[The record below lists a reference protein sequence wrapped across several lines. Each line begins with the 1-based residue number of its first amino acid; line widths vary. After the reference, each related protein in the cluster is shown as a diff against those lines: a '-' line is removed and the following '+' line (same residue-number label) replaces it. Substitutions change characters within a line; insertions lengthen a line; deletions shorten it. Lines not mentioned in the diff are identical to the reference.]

1 MLLKL
6 RGRQPKCKVA
16 NNYLNIREQVKRV
29 ERNKDS
35 PSLPLQSIDLP
46 VSVIE
51 NPNGKKIP
59 KKNIKSEKIM
69 MQLKT
74 KLHKSLLIK

>member
-16 NNYLNIREQVKRV
+16 NKYLNIREQVKRV

-51 NPNGKKIP
+51 NPNGKKIT
-59 KKNIKSEKIM
+59 KKKIKSEKIM
-69 MQLKT
+69 MQLKI